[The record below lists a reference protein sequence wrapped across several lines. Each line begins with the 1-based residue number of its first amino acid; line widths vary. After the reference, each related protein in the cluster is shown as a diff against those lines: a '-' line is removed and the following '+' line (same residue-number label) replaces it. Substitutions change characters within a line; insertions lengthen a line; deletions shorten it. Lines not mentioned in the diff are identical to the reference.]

1 VGNKEL
7 MNMQTQS
14 SNAGINIHSG
24 RVAPLNQANVDTD
37 QIIPKQFLTAV
48 TRSGYGKHLFHDWRY
63 LDQHEQVLNPDFALN
78 KPEHQGASILL
89 TRENF
94 GCGSSRE
101 HAPWSLDDYGFKVV
115 IATSFADIFYGNC
128 INNQLLPVQLT
139 SHEIDQLFAAVEANA
154 AVEVTINLQEQNVK
168 VNDLSFHFDIAEQ
181 HKTNLLKGLDAIG
194 LTLELSDK
202 IKAFEDSRPLWQQA

>member
-1 VGNKEL
+1 
-7 MNMQTQS
+7 MTTQTTP
-14 SNAGINIHSG
+14 AGINIHTG
-24 RVAPLNQANVDTD
+24 TAAPLNQANVDTD

-63 LDQHEQVLNPDFALN
+63 LDLHEQELNPEFSLN

-89 TRENF
+89 VRENF

-101 HAPWSLDDYGFKVV
+101 HAPWALDDYGFKVL

-128 INNQLLPVQLT
+128 INNQLLPVQLKSEQMDILFSLVEQDPTT
-139 SHEIDQLFAAVEANA
+139 SITV
-154 AVEVTINLQEQNVK
+154 NLEQQTV
-168 VNDLSFHFDIAEQ
+168 VVGDHSFSFEIAEQ

-194 LTLELSDK
+194 QTLELDAQ
-202 IKAFEDSRPLWQQA
+202 ITAFENSRPAWQQV

>member
-1 VGNKEL
+1 
-7 MNMQTQS
+7 MQTQTS
-14 SNAGINIHSG
+14 AAGINIHSG

-139 SHEIDQLFAAVEANA
+139 SNEIDQLFAVVQADANA
-154 AVEVTINLQEQNVK
+154 EVTVNLQEQTVK
-168 VNDLSFHFDIAEQ
+168 VNNLSFHFDIAQQ
-181 HKTNLLKGLDAIG
+181 HKNNMLKGLDAIG
-194 LTLELSDK
+194 LTLEL
-202 IKAFEDSRPLWQQA
+202 EDQILAYETSRPTWQQA

>member
-1 VGNKEL
+1 
-7 MNMQTQS
+7 MIT
-14 SNAGINIHSG
+14 GINIHTGS
-24 RVAPLNQANVDTD
+24 AMPLNQANVDTD

-48 TRSGYGKHLFHDWRY
+48 TKSGYGKHLFHDWRY
-63 LDQHEQVLNPDFALN
+63 LDQHEQVPNPDFVLN
-78 KPEHQGASILL
+78 KPEYQGASVLL

-115 IATSFADIFYGNC
+115 IGTSFADIFYGNC

-139 SHEIDQLFAAVEANA
+139 NSQMDQLFDLVISDASAQITVHLE
-154 AVEVTINLQEQNVK
+154 QQNVS
-168 VNDLSFHFDIAEQ
+168 VGELSFTFDIAEQ

-194 LTLELSDK
+194 QTLELNDK
-202 IKAFEDSRPLWQQA
+202 ITEFENNLPEWQRA

>member
-1 VGNKEL
+1 MEKFTTHTGL
-7 MNMQTQS
+7 
-14 SNAGINIHSG
+14 
-24 RVAPLNQANVDTD
+24 VAPLDMANVDTD

-63 LDQHEQVLNPDFALN
+63 LDQHEQVPNPDFVLN
-78 KPEHQGASILL
+78 KPEYQGSSVLL

-115 IATSFADIFYGNC
+115 IGTSFADIFYGNC
-128 INNQLLPVQLT
+128 INNQLLPVQLA
-139 SHEIDQLFAAVEANA
+139 SSQMDQLFDLVENDAS
-154 AVEVTINLQEQNVK
+154 VQITVNLQQQNVS
-168 VNDLSFHFDIAEQ
+168 VGNLSFTFEIAEQ

-194 LTLELSDK
+194 QTLELNDK
-202 IKAFEDSRPLWQQA
+202 ITAFENNLLEWQKA